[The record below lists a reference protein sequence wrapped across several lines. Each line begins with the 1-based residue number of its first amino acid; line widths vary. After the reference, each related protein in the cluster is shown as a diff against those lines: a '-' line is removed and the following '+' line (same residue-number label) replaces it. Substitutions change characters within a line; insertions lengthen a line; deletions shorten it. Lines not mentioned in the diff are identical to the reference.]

1 MITSLILA
9 TLLAQDVHLE
19 AETRLWWTSPKFRVR
34 DGESWLAPSSVF
46 SRELDAEGAR
56 LGPGGALRLFLGED
70 RFSFEVWALRTK
82 GDGTLEEPKNFGGRT
97 VAAGTP
103 SDADVLFWRAAL
115 DWRHRFDLG
124 VSWDEVPRLSLNPG
138 LALEYLVFDADL
150 GFGRTRLDG
159 VFPTPQ
165 ITVGFRPLDWLELG
179 AGIGGFYLPFV
190 NGDVDLLDPVQYR
203 LSADYRWDRWSM
215 GLGFEL
221 YHLHLEERAGEPEE
235 DVVHLRLRSYYLS
248 LAFRF

>member
-1 MITSLILA
+1 MTSLILA
-9 TLLAQDVHLE
+9 TLLAQDVRLE

-34 DGESWLAPSSVF
+34 DGESWLPPSSVF
-46 SRELDAEGAR
+46 SRGLDAEGAR
-56 LGPGGALRLFLGED
+56 LGPGGGLRLLFGED
-70 RFSFEVWALRTK
+70 RLSLEIWALRAE
-82 GDGTLEEPKNFGGRT
+82 GDGTLDEPENFGGQT

-103 SDADVLFWRAAL
+103 SDTDVLFWRTAL

-124 VSWDEVPRLSLNPG
+124 VSWDDAPRLFLDPG

-165 ITVGFRPLDWLELG
+165 IAVGFRPLDWLELG

-190 NGDVDLLDPVQYR
+190 NGDVDILDPVQYR
-203 LSADYRWDRWSM
+203 ISAQVRWDRWSA
-215 GLGFEL
+215 GLGYEL
-221 YHLHLEERAGEPEE
+221 YHLHLEERADEPEE
-235 DVVHLRLRSYYLS
+235 DVVHLRLRSLYLS
-248 LAFRF
+248 LSLRF